1 MEAVE
6 QCLPIAGSLQV
17 ECQSGQASFYEEDA
31 QGEALAKEDWGDIWN

>member
-17 ECQSGQASFYEEDA
+17 EGQSGQASFYEEDA